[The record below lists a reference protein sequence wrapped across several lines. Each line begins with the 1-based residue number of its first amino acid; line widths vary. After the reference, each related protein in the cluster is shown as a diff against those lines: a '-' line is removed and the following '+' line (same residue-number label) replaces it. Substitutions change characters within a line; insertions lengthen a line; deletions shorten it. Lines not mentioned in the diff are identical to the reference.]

1 MGNVLRILLRDF
13 KRLLKAPAA
22 LIVVGALLVLPSL
35 YTWYNVAAFWNPY
48 EATSGIRVCVVN
60 QDAGTKNDMTGEL
73 NVGDKLIEEMQ
84 ANDKLGWVTDEDY
97 DAAMED
103 LKVGNVYAV
112 YVIPENFS
120 ACLVSPLIG
129 NVKTPHI
136 EYYANE
142 KLGPVSPKV
151 TDVAATTL
159 EQTINSVFV
168 STVTE
173 VATETID
180 EAVEKAGTSI
190 SNAEKNASDRANEA
204 KVAVEDARTTLTGI
218 VGTIDD
224 ARSRVA
230 EAKDAIAGAYT
241 LANDSRTLLQ
251 DVTDGAQALQSSLED
266 LSSGFA
272 SDLSNV
278 LADLSQVTVKANAL
292 ADAMATATGKAQA
305 DVDMVA
311 AKVQPIIDAM
321 RHIAS
326 DLDAMADKMIDT
338 KLRELMK
345 TAAQDVTDRADEAQA
360 VLDGIEALAERAGRA
375 SQAAKDAA
383 KELNDA
389 ATRSSDLIEQYASG
403 LYGSAT
409 ASVNTSV
416 IQISSACAR
425 LSTAMSSLDAAVG
438 QLSATFDQ
446 LDGVLSDGKNAVEQT
461 NALIGD
467 VQIDL
472 SSVISDARMM
482 AKSDMVANLLEN
494 GTLNAQNISEFM
506 GSPTKLTT
514 TKLYHLNAYGTA
526 MAPLFMNLTF
536 WIGAFM
542 LVIIFLLEVDSE
554 GIENLKPWQRYLG
567 RFLMFC
573 IFVIAQAAICC
584 AGTLALGV
592 QAANVP
598 ALFVAAAVAAL
609 AFLSVIFALSAT
621 FRHVGKGLCIVLVF
635 AQIPGAS
642 GLYPVEMTSSF
653 FQAIFPMLPFTYG
666 IDAMREAIGGFYG
679 NYYVHD
685 LLVLG
690 VFFFGSLAFGLL
702 AGPLM
707 SNVVRMTAREVYEGD
722 LYNGEDALTP
732 ERPYRLAQMLRA
744 ITEKDNYRRELEERY
759 ARFSRRYPIFIR
771 VSIVLGVGVPV
782 VIGLLLALDAAEKV
796 TLLTLFLIWLV
807 LLIGFLVVVES
818 QRYSFERQLNL
829 EGMSQDRLLRLFS
842 RRNHQVRANAP
853 LEARD
858 KAARE
863 AAQHERAFKTIQAAA
878 RSRREDRGGVLNVF
892 RVARMDFEGLFK
904 NVMSTVITVGLV
916 ALPSLFAWYNIL
928 ACWNVFDNT
937 DHLSIAVASSD
948 EGYESDLMP
957 MKVNVGE
964 KVVSALRGNEQINW
978 VFTDSSD
985 AVEGVKAGKYYA
997 ALVIPENFSRSM
1009 LTFYEG
1015 DSHSANIDYYVNEKK
1030 NAIAPNITGMGADT
1044 VSHEVNVAFANTISE
1059 VAIGVAQSLSDAAQN
1074 SDMDGRM
1081 ASLVDHMRDVADRLD
1096 QSARVLG
1103 LYSSL
1108 GRDSQDLVLSGAG
1121 AVSSARERLQAA
1133 ASEIDAEKERLRGLI
1148 DDLATAVSSID
1159 ASLVDADA
1167 AVAYLESRADSMIA
1181 VTEEEAAHISSLIR
1195 GKAADI
1201 DEKIAVLSAVLA
1213 KLEELRDELKS
1224 GLERQIE
1231 YDAEHAGPTPEIS
1244 FEAEVMTESVI
1255 ILDKDIIALKKA
1267 ISILQEAS
1275 DACTSAADGLDAGM
1289 ANIQEKAAS
1298 LRALVEQAKNDA
1310 AAAKQ
1315 ELESILESES
1325 AKLESDIATLIY
1337 DLEQGTSS
1345 LRALDPDLA
1354 GTLET
1359 VAAALGNASVKID
1372 EVDAKLHAAAQ
1383 KVRHLADAAD
1393 SAVQSGDTE
1402 QLRSLLQ
1409 GNAGDLAAALTAPV
1423 KVERTA
1429 LFPSSSFGSSMTPLY
1444 CTLAVFIG
1452 SLLIMVAMKP
1462 EVSRRGREKLVNPK
1476 PRHLYFGRFLA
1487 VAAVSLMQTTLL
1499 GLGNLLFLKVQ
1510 VASPILF
1517 MAGFWFS
1524 GLVFA
1529 FMIYTLV
1536 VAFGNLGKAIAVL
1549 LLIVQ
1554 VTACGGSYPL
1564 PMLPDFVQTISPWV
1578 PASYVVRILQAAMFG
1593 VYHNDFWI
1601 AMGHLALFII
1611 PFLLLG
1617 LVLRKPLERFMKFYV
1632 RKVEECGIMA

>member
-35 YTWYNVAAFWNPY
+35 YTWYNVVAFWNPY

-60 QDAGTKNDMTGEL
+60 QDAGTKNDMTGQL
-73 NVGDKLIEEMQ
+73 NVGDKLMEELQ

-97 DAAMED
+97 DTAMED

-112 YVIPENFS
+112 YVIPEDFS
-120 ACLVSPLIG
+120 ACLVSPLVG
-129 NVKTPHI
+129 NVKGPHI

-151 TDVAATTL
+151 TDAAASTL

-173 VATETID
+173 VATQAID
-180 EAVEKAGTSI
+180 DAVAKAGTSI
-190 SNAEKNASDRANEA
+190 STAEKNASDRANEA
-204 KVAVEDARTTLTGI
+204 KTAVDEARATLSGI

-224 ARSRVA
+224 ARSKVV

-251 DVTDGAQALQSSLED
+251 DVTDGAQTLQTGLED
-266 LSSGFA
+266 LSSGLTP
-272 SDLSNV
+272 DLSAV

-311 AKVQPIIDAM
+311 ANVQSVIDAM
-321 RHIAS
+321 RGIAS
-326 DLDAMADKMIDT
+326 DLDAMAAKITDS
-338 KLRELMK
+338 KLKELMQEAARSV
-345 TAAQDVTDRADEAQA
+345 TASADEAQA
-360 VLDGIEALAERAGRA
+360 VLDGIEALAERAGNA
-375 SQAAKDAA
+375 SRAAKDAA
-383 KELNDA
+383 QALSDA
-389 ATRSSDLIEQYASG
+389 AARSSDLIERYASG

-409 ASVNTSV
+409 TSVNASVA
-416 IQISSACAR
+416 QITSACSR
-425 LSTAMSSLDAAVG
+425 LSAAMSSLDSAMG
-438 QLSATFDQ
+438 QLSSTFDQ
-446 LDGVLSDGKNAVEQT
+446 LDGVLSDCKNAVEQT
-461 NALIGD
+461 NSLIGD
-467 VQIDL
+467 VQTDL
-472 SSVISDARMM
+472 ASVVADARML
-482 AKSDMVANLLEN
+482 AKSDMVANLLQN
-494 GTLNAQNISEFM
+494 GTLNAENISEFM
-506 GSPTKLTT
+506 GSPTKLST
-514 TKLYHLNAYGTA
+514 TKLYHPNAYGTA

-542 LVIIFLLEVDSE
+542 LVIICLLEVDSE
-554 GIENLKPWQRYLG
+554 GIEGLRPWQRYLG

-573 IFVIAQAAICC
+573 MFVVAQAVICC
-584 AGTLALGV
+584 VGTLALGV
-592 QAANVP
+592 QAANAP

-609 AFLSVIFALSAT
+609 AFLSIIYALSAT

-635 AQIPGAS
+635 AQIPGGS

-653 FQAIFPMLPFTYG
+653 FQAIYPMLPFTYG
-666 IDAMREAIGGFYG
+666 IDAMREAICGFYG
-679 NYYVHD
+679 NYFAHD

-690 VFFFGSLAFGLL
+690 AFFFGSLAFGLL
-702 AGPLM
+702 VGPLM

-744 ITEKDNYRRELEERY
+744 ITEKDSYRRELEERY

-782 VIGLLLALDAAEKV
+782 LIGLLLALNAAEKV

-807 LLIGFLVVVES
+807 LLIGFLVVMES
-818 QRYSFERQLNL
+818 QRFSFERQLNL
-829 EGMSQDRLLRLFS
+829 EGMSSDHLLRLFS
-842 RRNHQVRANAP
+842 RRNHMVRANARMDA
-853 LEARD
+853 LES
-858 KAARE
+858 K
-863 AAQHERAFKTIQAAA
+863 QHESALRSIQAAA
-878 RSRREDRGGVLNVF
+878 RNRREAEGGVLNVF
-892 RVARMDFEGLFK
+892 RIASRDLEGLFK

-948 EGYESDLMP
+948 EGYESDLLP

-964 KVVSALRGNEQINW
+964 KVVSALRGNEQIHW
-978 VFTDSSD
+978 VFTDPDD
-985 AVEGVKAGKYYA
+985 AIEGARAGKYYA
-997 ALVIPENFSRSM
+997 SLVIPENFSRDM

-1015 DSHSANIDYYVNEKK
+1015 DSNSASIDYYVNEKK

-1059 VAIGVAQSLSDAAQN
+1059 VAISVAQSLSKVAQDGN
-1074 SDMDGRM
+1074 MDERVV
-1081 ASLVDHMRDVADRLD
+1081 SLVEHMRGVADRLD
-1096 QSARVLG
+1096 QSARLLG

-1108 GRDSQDLVLSGAG
+1108 GRDSQGLVQNGAN

-1133 ASEIDAEKERLRGLI
+1133 ASEIDAEKERLRDLVDGL
-1148 DDLATAVSSID
+1148 AESVSVID

-1167 AVAYLESRADSMIA
+1167 AVAHLESRADSMIS
-1181 VTEEEAAHISSLIR
+1181 VTEEEASRISSLIR
-1195 GKAADI
+1195 GKASDI
-1201 DEKIAVLSAVLA
+1201 DGKVNDLSSVLA
-1213 KLEELRDELKS
+1213 KLEKLRDELKS
-1224 GLERQIE
+1224 ALEKQIE

-1244 FEAEVMTESVI
+1244 FEAEVMTESII
-1255 ILDKDIIALKKA
+1255 ILDKDIIVLKKA
-1267 ISILQEAS
+1267 IAILQEAR
-1275 DACTSAADGLDAGM
+1275 DACTDAADSLDAGM
-1289 ANIQEKAAS
+1289 ADVQEKAAS
-1298 LRALVEQAKNDA
+1298 LRELVRRVKDNA

-1325 AKLESDIATLIY
+1325 SKLESDIATLVY
-1337 DLEQGTSS
+1337 DLEQGTDG

-1359 VAAALGNASVKID
+1359 VASALGSASMKID
-1372 EVDAKLHAAAQ
+1372 EVDTKLHVAAQ

-1393 SAVQSGDTE
+1393 MALQSGDTE

-1423 KVERTA
+1423 KIERTA
-1429 LFPSSSFGSSMTPLY
+1429 VFASENFGSSMAPLY

-1564 PMLPDFVQTISPWV
+1564 PMLPDFVQAISPWV